1 MPHQCLK
8 CGQVFEEGSSELLRD
23 CPDCG
28 GNRFFF
34 TKEPLNEEERNSIIR
49 EVGKDINSVSID
61 LIGGD
66 GDIVDKSGSRVTIK
80 PKEIRK
86 VVEQHLLEKKRTE
99 SEKKEK
105 RVIREI
111 DRFIKQRERPDA
123 QRKKIEKRK
132 EDREKK
138 KMRRLELKKA
148 KQDGV
153 EEKRELRVKA
163 RMDAKKKRVKAKKT
177 LKAREQLE
185 EKALEKEKKPALK
198 HSKKQIIEKKTGKLS
213 LFGRIKI
220 GKAPAKPEKIKHR
233 LLSRKEKPGETA
245 VKEEEKELHRVEKG
259 EIKEQEFIEH
269 TPKEVTPSV
278 KPEKKAVEEP
288 IEFKQHEK
296 QKKDGISKGSR
307 KKGERRRPESQTKRD
322 LKQKESERKKA
333 EFGGMEP
340 KKVEIEKTDAVIK
353 DVKIYTDTHYFV
365 KNFDNCYEM
374 KDLWAKR
381 PKLYGNT
388 NILFVTT
395 KSSEGKEISEIFP
408 VFLRF
413 DGTLEPNAAN
423 RISRMHRNRFASFLK
438 YYKITEKIE
447 DYNIV
452 ERMNEWEGKEVK
464 MISHK
469 GRNQIFTPYHWV
481 GDKHRDK

>member
-1 MPHQCLK
+1 MLGDNMGILGPVK
-8 CGQVFEEGSSELLRD
+8 
-23 CPDCG
+23 
-28 GNRFFF
+28 N
-34 TKEPLNEEERNSIIR
+34 KKEERI
-49 EVGKDINSVSID
+49 
-61 LIGGD
+61 
-66 GDIVDKSGSRVTIK
+66 T
-80 PKEIRK
+80 
-86 VVEQHLLEKKRTE
+86 
-99 SEKKEK
+99 
-105 RVIREI
+105 REI
-111 DRFIKQRERPDA
+111 DKFIKRRERLEV
-123 QRKKIEKRK
+123 QRKEIEKRK
-132 EDREKK
+132 EYREKK
-138 KMRRLELKKA
+138 KLKQLELKKA
-148 KQDGV
+148 KQDEAG
-153 EEKRELRVKA
+153 KKWGLRIRA
-163 RMDAKKKRVKAKKT
+163 RVDVKKKQAKAE
-177 LKAREQLE
+177 KALREDKPREQLK

-288 IEFKQHEK
+288 IEFEQHKK
-296 QKKDGISKGSR
+296 QKKPMKRTATQKKERPHHETSKGSR
-307 KKGERRRPESQTKRD
+307 KKGERRRPKFQAKRD

>member
-34 TKEPLNEEERNSIIR
+34 TKEPLNEEERNSITR
-49 EVGKDINSVSID
+49 EVGKDINSVIID
-61 LIGGD
+61 LIGGGD
-66 GDIVDKSGSRVTIK
+66 GDIVDKSGNWVTIK

-111 DRFIKQRERPDA
+111 DRFIKQRERPEA
-123 QRKKIEKRK
+123 QRKRIEKRK

-148 KQDGV
+148 KQAGV

-177 LKAREQLE
+177 LKAWGQLE

-233 LLSRKEKPGETA
+233 LLSRKEKLGKPA
-245 VKEEEKELHRVEKG
+245 VKEEEKELHRVEK
-259 EIKEQEFIEH
+259 
-269 TPKEVTPSV
+269 
-278 KPEKKAVEEP
+278 
-288 IEFKQHEK
+288 
-296 QKKDGISKGSR
+296 
-307 KKGERRRPESQTKRD
+307 ER
-322 LKQKESERKKA
+322 LKN
-333 EFGGMEP
+333 
-340 KKVEIEKTDAVIK
+340 
-353 DVKIYTDTHYFV
+353 
-365 KNFDNCYEM
+365 KN
-374 KDLWAKR
+374 L
-381 PKLYGNT
+381 
-388 NILFVTT
+388 
-395 KSSEGKEISEIFP
+395 
-408 VFLRF
+408 
-413 DGTLEPNAAN
+413 
-423 RISRMHRNRFASFLK
+423 
-438 YYKITEKIE
+438 
-447 DYNIV
+447 
-452 ERMNEWEGKEVK
+452 
-464 MISHK
+464 
-469 GRNQIFTPYHWV
+469 
-481 GDKHRDK
+481 

>member
-233 LLSRKEKPGETA
+233 LLSRKEKPG
-245 VKEEEKELHRVEKG
+245 
-259 EIKEQEFIEH
+259 
-269 TPKEVTPSV
+269 
-278 KPEKKAVEEP
+278 
-288 IEFKQHEK
+288 
-296 QKKDGISKGSR
+296 
-307 KKGERRRPESQTKRD
+307 
-322 LKQKESERKKA
+322 
-333 EFGGMEP
+333 
-340 KKVEIEKTDAVIK
+340 
-353 DVKIYTDTHYFV
+353 
-365 KNFDNCYEM
+365 
-374 KDLWAKR
+374 
-381 PKLYGNT
+381 
-388 NILFVTT
+388 
-395 KSSEGKEISEIFP
+395 FP